1 MVRESLSG
9 RPLDTLRDCVQLPI
23 TADAGNDGGGGG
35 GGESGGEGGGEGA
48 AGPEVRDVASLCAW
62 LHATH
67 AARQQSGGGAAAAA
81 LLCAPAAAGKSCLVS
96 QLVRDLPLVSTM
108 VSP

>member
-1 MVRESLSG
+1 MRESLSG

-23 TADAGNDGGGGG
+23 TADAGNDGGAEG
-35 GGESGGEGGGEGA
+35 GGEGGGEGA

-96 QLVRDLPLVSTM
+96 QLVRDLPMISTM
-108 VSP
+108 DSP